1 MKKLLS
7 VVLSLILIFS
17 VVNLGGIT
25 VFAENDNIRDG
36 DYQYHLL
43 ENGTYAISG
52 YYGKEANLT
61 LPSEFNGKLITEL
74 GDLSCY
80 SLNELVSVTIP
91 DTITT
96 IGAKCF
102 KSCSALETVSIP
114 SSVTNIKYSAFS
126 DCAKLK
132 NVYIDDISAW
142 CETIFDDETSNPLHN
157 GGSLFLCGNLLE
169 YIDIPKDV
177 TRISDFAFFASSIKA
192 VNISSGVTEIG
203 MCSFAFC
210 NSLTK
215 LTISSSVKTISMAS
229 FSGCSALTECSLPYG
244 VTFID
249 DMAFDSCSSLK
260 TITIPASVTHIG
272 YGALSNCPSLE
283 ALIIKG
289 DSDLNFGNIDNS
301 NLTVYAKSGTP
312 TESYAKANNI
322 PFTSLLN
329 GDTDGDGAINISDLT
344 LISIYLSGKGELTPV
359 QSACAD
365 MNEDSTVDAFDMFYI
380 DKAIYA

>member
-7 VVLSLILIFS
+7 VVLSLVLIFS
-17 VVNLGGIT
+17 VVNLGGIEA
-25 VFAENDNIRDG
+25 FAEGDIIKDG
-36 DYQYHLL
+36 DYQYRLL
-43 ENGTYAISG
+43 ENGTYAIVG
-52 YYGKEANLT
+52 YYGKETNLT
-61 LPSEFNGKLITEL
+61 FPSEFNGKLITEL

-192 VNISSGVTEIG
+192 VNIPSGVTEIG

-215 LTISSSVKTISMAS
+215 LTISSSVKTIGMAS

-283 ALIIKG
+283 TLIIKG

-322 PFTSLLN
+322 PFTSLLI
-329 GDTDGDGAINISDLT
+329 GDTDGDGSVGISDLT

-365 MNEDSTVDAFDMFYI
+365 INEDSTIDAFDMFYI

>member
-61 LPSEFNGKLITEL
+61 LPSEFRGSIITEL
-74 GDLSCY
+74 GDLSC
-80 SLNELVSVTIP
+80 SLLEDLVSVTIP
-91 DTITT
+91 ETIVT
-96 IGAKCF
+96 IGAECF
-102 KSCSALETVSIP
+102 QSCPLLESVTIP
-114 SSVTNIKYSAFS
+114 SSVTNIKYGAFS
-126 DCAKLK
+126 SCPNLK

-142 CETIFDDETSNPLHN
+142 CETTFGNVMSNPLYSAEDIFLN
-157 GGSLFLCGNLLE
+157 GELVKNLE
-169 YIDIPKDV
+169 IPSNVKKV
-177 TRISDFAFFASSIKA
+177 SAFAFFSSSIETVK
-192 VNISSGVTEIG
+192 IHPGITEIE
-203 MCSFAFC
+203 MCAFANC
-210 NSLTK
+210 KNLTK
-215 LTISSSVKTISMAS
+215 VSLPSSLKNIDTAVFTQ
-229 FSGCSALTECSLPYG
+229 CPALSDIYIPYG
-244 VTFID
+244 VERIGD
-249 DMAFDSCSSLK
+249 SAFDSCVSLK
-260 TITIPASVTHIG
+260 TITIPASVISIG
-272 YGALSNCPSLE
+272 YSTFSNCTALE
-283 ALIIKG
+283 KLIVQG
-289 DSDLNFGNIDNS
+289 NSDLNFGNIDNS

-322 PFTSLLN
+322 PFTSLLI
-329 GDTDGDGAINISDLT
+329 GDTNGDGAINITDLT

>member
-25 VFAENDNIRDG
+25 AFAEDGIIKDG
-36 DYQYHLL
+36 DYAYQRLDDGAYS
-43 ENGTYAISG
+43 IIG

-61 LPSEFNGKLITEL
+61 LPSEFRGSIITEL

-80 SLNELVSVTIP
+80 SLNQLVSVTIP

-102 KSCSALETVSIP
+102 KSCSALETIRIS
-114 SSVTNIKYSAFS
+114 SSVTNIKYSAFWG
-126 DCAKLK
+126 CTKLK

-142 CETIFDDETSNPLHN
+142 CKIIFDDETSNPLYN
-157 GGSLFLCGNLLE
+157 EGNLFLCGKVLE
-169 YIDIPKDV
+169 HIDIPKDIE
-177 TRISDFAFFASSIKA
+177 RISDFAFFASSIKT
-192 VNISSGVTEIG
+192 VNIPSNVTEIG
-203 MCSFAFC
+203 MCAFAYC
-210 NSLTK
+210 KNLTK
-215 LTISSSVKTISMAS
+215 ITIPSSVKAINSAA
-229 FSGCSALTECSLPYG
+229 FSDCSALTECSLPYG

-272 YGALSNCPSLE
+272 YGALSNCTALE
-283 ALIIKG
+283 KLIVQG
-289 DSDLNFGNIDNS
+289 NSDLDFGNIDS
-301 NLTVYAKSGTP
+301 PNLTI
-312 TESYAKANNI
+312 YAKANTPAETYAKENN
-322 PFTSLLN
+322 FSFSSLIL
-329 GDTDGDGAINISDLT
+329 GDTDGDGSVGISDLA
-344 LISIYLSGKGELTPV
+344 LVSIYLSGKGELTSI
-359 QSACAD
+359 QAACAD
-365 MNEDSTVDAFDMFYI
+365 INEDSTVDAFDMFYI